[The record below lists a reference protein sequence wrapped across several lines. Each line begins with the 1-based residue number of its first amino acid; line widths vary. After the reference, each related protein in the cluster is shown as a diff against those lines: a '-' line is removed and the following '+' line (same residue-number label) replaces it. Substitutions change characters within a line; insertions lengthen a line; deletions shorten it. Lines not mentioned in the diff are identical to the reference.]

1 MTSDCPLGQ
10 ILLEAAKK
18 DFEERY
24 GKADVP
30 KRSAAAGLL
39 TGAAKGAV
47 SGAPKPPDQK
57 EGAVSGAPKPPDQK
71 EGAVSGAP
79 KPPDQKEGDWQDV
92 DAAAAAAASGV
103 QPAAAAAAPD
113 GGAAPAAPT

>member
-47 SGAPKPPDQK
+47 SGAPKPL
-57 EGAVSGAPKPPDQK
+57 
-71 EGAVSGAP
+71 
-79 KPPDQKEGDWQDV
+79 DQKEGDWQDV
-92 DAAAAAAASGV
+92 DAAAAAASGM
-103 QPAAAAAAPD
+103 QPAAAAAAAPD

>member
-57 EGAVSGAPKPPDQK
+57 EG
-71 EGAVSGAP
+71 
-79 KPPDQKEGDWQDV
+79 DWQDV
-92 DAAAAAAASGV
+92 DAAAAAASASGV

>member
-57 EGAVSGAPKPPDQK
+57 EG
-71 EGAVSGAP
+71 
-79 KPPDQKEGDWQDV
+79 DWQDV

>member
-1 MTSDCPLGQ
+1 MTTDCPLGQ

-71 EGAVSGAP
+71 EG
-79 KPPDQKEGDWQDV
+79 DWQDV
-92 DAAAAAAASGV
+92 DAADAAASGV

>member
-47 SGAPKPPDQK
+47 SGAPKPL
-57 EGAVSGAPKPPDQK
+57 DQK

-92 DAAAAAAASGV
+92 DAAAAAAAAAAASGV

>member
-57 EGAVSGAPKPPDQK
+57 EG
-71 EGAVSGAP
+71 
-79 KPPDQKEGDWQDV
+79 DWQDV

-103 QPAAAAAAPD
+103 QPAAAAAAAPD

>member
-57 EGAVSGAPKPPDQK
+57 EG
-71 EGAVSGAP
+71 
-79 KPPDQKEGDWQDV
+79 DWQDV
-92 DAAAAAAASGV
+92 DAAAAAAAAGV
-103 QPAAAAAAPD
+103 QPAAAAAAAPD

>member
-1 MTSDCPLGQ
+1 MTTDCPLGQ

-57 EGAVSGAPKPPDQK
+57 EG
-71 EGAVSGAP
+71 
-79 KPPDQKEGDWQDV
+79 DWQDV
-92 DAAAAAAASGV
+92 DAAAAAAAAGV
-103 QPAAAAAAPD
+103 QPAAAAAAAPD

>member
-1 MTSDCPLGQ
+1 M
-10 ILLEAAKK
+10 LLEAAKK

-57 EGAVSGAPKPPDQK
+57 EG
-71 EGAVSGAP
+71 
-79 KPPDQKEGDWQDV
+79 DWQDV
-92 DAAAAAAASGV
+92 DAAAAAAAGV
-103 QPAAAAAAPD
+103 QPAAAAAAAPD

>member
-1 MTSDCPLGQ
+1 M
-10 ILLEAAKK
+10 LLEAAKK

-30 KRSAAAGLL
+30 KRSAASGLL
-39 TGAAKGAV
+39 TGAAKGAI
-47 SGAPKPPDQK
+47 
-57 EGAVSGAPKPPDQK
+57 
-71 EGAVSGAP
+71 SGAP
-79 KPPDQKEGDWQDV
+79 KPPDQKEGDWHDV
-92 DAAAAAAASGV
+92 DAAAAAAGV

>member
-57 EGAVSGAPKPPDQK
+57 EG
-71 EGAVSGAP
+71 
-79 KPPDQKEGDWQDV
+79 DWQDV
-92 DAAAAAAASGV
+92 DAAAAAAAAAAGV